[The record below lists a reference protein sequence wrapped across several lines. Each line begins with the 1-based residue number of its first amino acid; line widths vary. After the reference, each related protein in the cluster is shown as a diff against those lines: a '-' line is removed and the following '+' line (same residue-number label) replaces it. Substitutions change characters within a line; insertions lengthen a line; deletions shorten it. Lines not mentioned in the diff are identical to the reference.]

1 MEKGNSLEAYHADD
15 RLRDLVDDNNLLL
28 LVIDRFNIPLGF
40 GDSTI
45 AEICS
50 NENLDTSTF
59 LAVANLVC
67 GRPYSARNISLPA
80 LTTYLENAH
89 SYFLDFILPSIREKL
104 IKAINSQDA
113 TDVGFL
119 ILKYY
124 DDYLAEVNRHMK
136 HENDVIFPHVNVMA
150 SGQDD
155 DRVSLLD
162 YSLNHDDMVD
172 KLQELKDIIIRHY
185 PHTTNNV
192 LTYALYDIINVE
204 NDLTSHWRI
213 ENELF
218 MPAGLALE
226 QKMKE
231 LREQHSDEAEDESEA
246 SESAGKESDLI
257 SNREKEIIGLVAK
270 GLSNKEIADRLFLS
284 VHTVTTHRRN
294 IASKL
299 QIHSAAGLTIYA
311 ILHNIIDISEVS
323 LD

>member
-231 LREQHSDEAEDESEA
+231 LREQRPDDSENDA
-246 SESAGKESDLI
+246 DAADSTAKENEVI

>member
-67 GRPYSARNISLPA
+67 GRPYSARNISLTA

-104 IKAINSQDA
+104 IKAINCQDA

>member
-1 MEKGNSLEAYHADD
+1 M
-15 RLRDLVDDNNLLL
+15 
-28 LVIDRFNIPLGF
+28 
-40 GDSTI
+40 
-45 AEICS
+45 
-50 NENLDTSTF
+50 
-59 LAVANLVC
+59 ANLVC

-104 IKAINSQDA
+104 IKAINCQDA

-226 QKMKE
+226 QKMQE
-231 LREQHSDEAEDESEA
+231 LREQHSDKAEDESEA

>member
-1 MEKGNSLEAYHADD
+1 MENRNSIEAYHADD

-40 GDSTI
+40 GDSSI
-45 AEICS
+45 AEICR

-104 IKAINSQDA
+104 IKAINCQDA

-231 LREQHSDEAEDESEA
+231 LREQRPDDSENDA
-246 SESAGKESDLI
+246 DAADSTAKENEVI

>member
-1 MEKGNSLEAYHADD
+1 MENRNSIEAYHADD

-40 GDSTI
+40 GDSSI
-45 AEICS
+45 AEICR
-50 NENLDTSTF
+50 NEHLDTPTF

-67 GRPYSARNISLPA
+67 GRPYSTRNISLPA
-80 LTTYLENAH
+80 LITYLEKAH

-104 IKAINSQDA
+104 IKAINCQDA
-113 TDVGFL
+113 NDVGFL

-124 DDYLAEVNRHMK
+124 DDYTAEVNRHMK
-136 HENDVIFPHVNVMA
+136 HENDVIFPHVNRMA
-150 SGQDD
+150 AGQDD
-155 DRVSLLD
+155 DSVSLLD

-204 NDLTSHWRI
+204 N
-213 ENELF
+213 ELF

-226 QKMKE
+226 QKMQE
-231 LREQHSDEAEDESEA
+231 LREQRSDDAVNDADAADSTVKESEV
-246 SESAGKESDLI
+246 I